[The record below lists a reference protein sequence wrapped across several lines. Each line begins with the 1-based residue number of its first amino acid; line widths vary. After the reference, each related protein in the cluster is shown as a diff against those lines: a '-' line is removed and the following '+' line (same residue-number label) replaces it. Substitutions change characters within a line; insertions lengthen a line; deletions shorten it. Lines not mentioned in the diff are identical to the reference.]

1 MNQDAAFDPRR
12 LGVPKEVVD
21 EGARTL
27 RHATQ
32 SLDAFVG
39 SLTEGTAVEGMSPAD
54 AGWVSSS
61 HHRHRTARSRLWT
74 WAGWS
79 TQLTLGNIFDHVQA
93 IERTLVGKPVAIWS
107 LVSLSRVVQEGAI
120 RVCHLYE
127 LGLSPEQRAV
137 RIAAAWLNGAR
148 QHQVAAKDV
157 GVQAVPE
164 AEKIWQLA
172 ERTVQRAGMS
182 IGLDKRGHP
191 NSAVL
196 GPVTAPFKVD
206 LTNIAAKRPTHLPA
220 WYRISSAASHS
231 TVWMVAQAFASDE
244 DDQPVM
250 RRSSPRRCWPFW
262 ERSRTWCRRWAT
274 TTARTPTK
282 RSRVGPLP
290 PEEQGPGSG
299 PRRTLAPGRSLGV
312 HLACQPRTEGAPCPD
327 TGVWARSVSR
337 QAAVHARFLYSK

>member
-1 MNQDAAFDPRR
+1 MNRDAASDPRR
-12 LGVPKEVVD
+12 LGVPREVVD

-27 RHATQ
+27 RHAVE

-61 HHRHRTARSRLWT
+61 HHRHRTARSRLWA

-79 TQLTLGNIFDHVQA
+79 TQLTLGNIVDHVQA
-93 IERTLVGKPVAIWS
+93 IERTLVGEPVAIWS

-127 LGLSPEQRAV
+127 PGLSPEQRAV
-137 RIAAAWLNGAR
+137 RIAATWLNGAR

-191 NSAVL
+191 SSAVL
-196 GPVTAPFKVD
+196 GAVKAPFKVD

-250 RRSSPRRCWPFW
+250 RADP
-262 ERSRTWCRRWAT
+262 EIV
-274 TTARTPTK
+274 TAAVLAVLGAFEDLVQTLGDYYGKDPHQALLTVR
-282 RSRVGPLP
+282 
-290 PEEQGPGSG
+290 
-299 PRRTLAPGRSLGV
+299 RRTVAVLDRQRKWRQQAQDDARLLLGESG
-312 HLACQPRTEGAPCPD
+312 T
-327 TGVWARSVSR
+327 
-337 QAAVHARFLYSK
+337 